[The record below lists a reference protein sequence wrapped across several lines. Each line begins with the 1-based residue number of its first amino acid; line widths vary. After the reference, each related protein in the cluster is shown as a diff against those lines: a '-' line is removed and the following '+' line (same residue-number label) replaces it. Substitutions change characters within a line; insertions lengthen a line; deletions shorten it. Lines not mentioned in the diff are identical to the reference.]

1 MFEYRFIRY
10 LYNFESGRFEPIR
23 LDTKLPYTELRE
35 RYTQPKTQQE
45 RELARIKF
53 GECVVNVPRQ
63 SAFGLFVHEVLNPF
77 YIF

>member
-10 LYNFESGRFEPIR
+10 LYNFQSCRFEPIR
-23 LDTKLPYTELRE
+23 LETKLPYTELRE
-35 RYTQPKTQQE
+35 KYTQPKNQSE

-53 GECVVNVPRQ
+53 GECVVNVPKTT
-63 SAFGLFVHEVLNPF
+63 AFSLFVHEVLNPF